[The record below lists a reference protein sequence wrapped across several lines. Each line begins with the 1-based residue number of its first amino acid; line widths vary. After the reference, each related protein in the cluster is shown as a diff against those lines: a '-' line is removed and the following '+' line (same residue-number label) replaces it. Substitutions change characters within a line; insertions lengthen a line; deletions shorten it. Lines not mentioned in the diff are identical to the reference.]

1 MNSILRTVFLLIAF
15 GVLFTG
21 CETGDKFVKHKKGVP
36 CDDKGAL
43 KTLKSIVD
51 KKFNGDFEILKD
63 EIVVWDYNDVGR
75 YECRAKIKKIGEIKD
90 KKKIATSK
98 NDTQMALEVMS
109 QMFAPA
115 QYGIFESGGWV
126 NYYTYETTTSTQENR
141 NLYVEIFTED
151 SGI

>member
-1 MNSILRTVFLLIAF
+1 MTATAGILVIAF
-15 GVLFTG
+15 FTG
-21 CETGDKFVKHKKGVP
+21 CETENVHKEPKKGVV

-75 YECRAKIKKIGEIKD
+75 YECRAKIKKVGERKV
-90 KKKIATSK
+90 KKEQKTTK
-98 NDTQMALEVMS
+98 NDTQIALEVMS

-115 QYGIFESGGWV
+115 QYGISESGGWV
-126 NYYTYETTTSTQENR
+126 NYYTYETTTSTKENR

-151 SGI
+151 SGN